1 MRNRPFIAARVE
13 KKINR
18 WTEKFFRRFRWRD
31 AIIAYTGYG
40 NEHQMRVLA
49 RVVIFPSGARGLDP
63 AREQAWT
70 RRRGWRN
77 LYRQPAVNRAV
88 QIHVGEAV
96 THALTTRDGYVDIS
110 VANHGLPP
118 GWHHVTITT
127 ADSAPTQVPVLIIS
141 DQTRF
146 GIISDIDDTILTSF
160 LPRPLVAV
168 YNALIPT
175 EASRVPVAGMAAMYT
190 AILREHPGSPLI
202 YVSTGAWNT
211 QPFLERF
218 VARHGFPPGP
228 MLLSDWGPTNTGWFR
243 SGPAH
248 KMRALESLVRDFPS
262 IRWLLVGDDGQRD
275 PLLYARLAHLHPN
288 NVAAIAIR
296 QLPIMEQ
303 VLAHGTMTEMDD
315 PSSPHIVARGVRAPD
330 GNALLPL
337 VEKQLQNLE

>member
-13 KKINR
+13 KRVNR
-18 WTEKFFRRFRWRD
+18 WTERLFRSLRWHD

-40 NEHQMRVLA
+40 NEHRMRVLA
-49 RVVIFPSGARGLDP
+49 RVVIYPRGARALNP
-63 AREQAWT
+63 AREQVWT

-88 QIHVGEAV
+88 EIHVGDTV
-96 THALTTRDGYVDIS
+96 THALTTRDGYVDIAVS
-110 VANHGLPP
+110 DHGLAP

-127 ADSAPTQVPVLIIS
+127 ADSEPTLVPILIIS

-146 GIISDIDDTILTSF
+146 GIISDIDDTIITSF
-160 LPRPLVAV
+160 LPRPLIAV

-175 EASRVPVAGMAAMYT
+175 ESARVPVVGMAAMYRT
-190 AILREHPGSPLI
+190 LLREHPGAPLI

-228 MLLSDWGPTNTGWFR
+228 MILSDWGPTNTGWFR
-243 SGPAH
+243 SGPSH

-275 PLLYARLAHLHPN
+275 PWLYTQFSRRHPD

-303 VLAHGTMTEMDD
+303 VLAHGTTGELEDS
-315 PSSPHIVARGVRAPD
+315 SSPRSLAPEVRAPD
-330 GNALLPL
+330 GHVLLPL
-337 VEKQLQNLE
+337 VAEKLKGLD